1 MKLLVLLSTYNGET
15 YLRQQL
21 DSLLAQTLPGVEIL
35 VRDDGSHDGTCA
47 ILAEYADRGALR
59 WYQGRNL
66 GASHSFWRLLKGGGE
81 ADYYAFCDQDD
92 VWDRDKLA
100 RAVAALEKAGAG
112 PLLYGSDVRVAGAD
126 LSPLAPRMMGKSPT
140 DYPHALVKNF
150 APGCTFVWNRASMA
164 LLRRYDA
171 ARWGIDLHDWT
182 AFQIIACL
190 GRVLYDET
198 PSLTY
203 RQHGGNA
210 IGAVTHRAAH
220 RLGQIA
226 AFLYGDKRNSRQ
238 RNARRLELAFGPEM
252 TPEYQALTADVAHYR
267 EDRLRQRRLLRQCG
281 TLARGMEGLLLRAL
295 IWLHRL

>member
-1 MKLLVLLSTYNGET
+1 MKLLVLLSAYKGET
-15 YLRQQL
+15 YLPQQL

-47 ILAEYADRGALR
+47 ILAEYANRGALR
-59 WYQGRNL
+59 WYRGANL
-66 GASHSFWRLLKGGGE
+66 GAARSFWRLLADCGE

-92 VWDRDKLA
+92 VWDSDKLA

-126 LSPLAPRMMGKSPT
+126 LSPLAPRMMGKAHT
-140 DYPHALVKNF
+140 DYPHALVKNA
-150 APGCTFVWNRASMA
+150 APGCTFVWNRAAMA
-164 LLRRYDA
+164 RLRRYDA
-171 ARWGIDLHDWT
+171 ETLGIDLHDWT

-190 GRVLYDET
+190 GRVIYDEA
-198 PSLTY
+198 PSLSY

-226 AFLYGDKRNSRQ
+226 AFWHGDKRNSRQ
-238 RNARRLELAFGPEM
+238 RNARRLALAFGPEM
-252 TPEYQALTADVAHYR
+252 TPENRLLTEDLAYYR
-267 EDRLRQRRLLRQCG
+267 EDRSRQRRLLGRCG
-281 TLARGMEGLLLRAL
+281 ALARGPEALALRAL
-295 IWLHRL
+295 IWLRRL